1 MAQKTKQWHEVSQT
15 TVRSRGPPDPDR
27 EHLPENKKSH
37 IHMIMEEKDVT
48 AKGYRIDDIAWL
60 KSKDKLDTAEAAEWV
75 INNGLVFRQRYI
87 DSIVQYQVKEKRC
100 HRCQKMG
107 HLA

>member
-1 MAQKTKQWHEVSQT
+1 VVHRTPTENIS
-15 TVRSRGPPDPDR
+15 P
-27 EHLPENKKSH
+27 PENKKSH

-60 KSKDKLDTAEAAEWV
+60 KSKDKPLGRSASLGIRLDTAKAAEWV